1 MATKKSSGA
10 RQRKAKEKKPQT
22 PPPETP
28 PSPPSLPAVP
38 PPDNPLL
45 RFTEFDADR
54 EFHSREMA
62 EKRLEAFRHTQH
74 MPTSE
79 EEDST
84 TTDAAPEEQITS
96 TTQPDSMN
104 ED

>member
-1 MATKKSSGA
+1 MATKKSGA
-10 RQRKAKEKKPQT
+10 RKRKSKEQEKPA
-22 PPPETP
+22 PAP
-28 PSPPSLPAVP
+28 LVPAVP

-54 EFHSREMA
+54 EFHSKEMA
-62 EKRLEAFRHTQH
+62 EKRLEAIRHTQA

-79 EEDST
+79 EEEAST
-84 TTDAAPEEQITS
+84 TTDTAPEQTTS
-96 TTQPDSMN
+96 TTRSDSTD

>member
-10 RQRKAKEKKPQT
+10 RKAKAKTKT
-22 PPPETP
+22 PP
-28 PSPPSLPAVP
+28 LVPAVP

-54 EFHSREMA
+54 EFRSKEMA
-62 EKRLEAFRHTQH
+62 EKRLEAFRHTQN

-79 EEDST
+79 EVDS
-84 TTDAAPEEQITS
+84 AATETAPEQITS

>member
-1 MATKKSSGA
+1 MATKKKSGN
-10 RQRKAKEKKPQT
+10 RKSKEKEIAPT
-22 PPPETP
+22 P
-28 PSPPSLPAVP
+28 LVPAVP

-54 EFHSREMA
+54 EFHSKEMA
-62 EKRLEAFRHTQH
+62 EKRLEAIRQTQE

-79 EEDST
+79 EEPPTLTPEQT
-84 TTDAAPEEQITS
+84 TPTA
-96 TTQPDSMN
+96 QPDSTD

>member
-1 MATKKSSGA
+1 
-10 RQRKAKEKKPQT
+10 
-22 PPPETP
+22 
-28 PSPPSLPAVP
+28 VP

-54 EFHSREMA
+54 EFHSKEMA
-62 EKRLEAFRHTQH
+62 EKRLEAIRHTQA

-79 EEDST
+79 EEASA
-84 TTDAAPEEQITS
+84 TTDTAPEQTTS
-96 TTQPDSMN
+96 TTRSDSTD

>member
-10 RQRKAKEKKPQT
+10 RKAKAKKTKKPPT
-22 PPPETP
+22 P
-28 PSPPSLPAVP
+28 LVPAVP

-54 EFHSREMA
+54 EFHSKEMA
-62 EKRLEAFRHTQH
+62 EKRLEAFRHTQQ

-79 EEDST
+79 EEDSAAT
-84 TTDAAPEEQITS
+84 QTAPEQTTC
-96 TTQPDSMN
+96 TTQPDSKD

>member
-10 RQRKAKEKKPQT
+10 RKAKAKKTKKKT
-22 PPPETP
+22 PPPTP
-28 PSPPSLPAVP
+28 LVPAVP

-54 EFHSREMA
+54 EFHSKEIA
-62 EKRLEAFRHTQH
+62 EKRLEAFRHTQN
-74 MPTSE
+74 MPAS
-79 EEDST
+79 EEDSAT
-84 TTDAAPEEQITS
+84 TETATEQSTS